1 MTNCRTKG
9 EEKLCRMYC
18 VVWNYW
24 CNTSNLLV
32 GLMITDLESNCNDG
46 MKLALILFKS
56 QLDSVLD
63 SVSIVNA
70 AF

>member
-1 MTNCRTKG
+1 M
-9 EEKLCRMYC
+9 
-18 VVWNYW
+18 
-24 CNTSNLLV
+24 
-32 GLMITDLESNCNDG
+32 TDLESNCNDG